1 MSADLGPSR
10 RRVLTAAGAAALAGA
25 LSACTSDPAP
35 VLPIDPDDALR
46 DAAVEREQLL
56 LQAYDAVLLAL
67 PALSARLLPLRDH
80 HLEHLSAVR
89 PPLATPL
96 PSASATP
103 PVASGPAVPSVP
115 AVPPAPTTA
124 EALAGLA
131 TAERTAASAHA
142 LAALRAAD
150 RPLAGLLASLS
161 ASEASHPVALS

>member
-10 RRVLTAAGAAALAGA
+10 RRVLTAAGAAVLAGA
-25 LSACTSDPAP
+25 LGSCTSEPTP
-35 VLPIDPDDALR
+35 PPPIDPDDALR
-46 DAAVEREQLL
+46 DAAVEREQSL
-56 LQAYDAVLLAL
+56 LQAYDAVLLAVPEL
-67 PALSARLLPLRDH
+67 TARLLPLRDQ

-89 PPLATPL
+89 PPVATPL
-96 PSASATP
+96 PSASASP
-103 PVASGPAVPSVP
+103 PVASVPEVP

-131 TAERTAASAHA
+131 AAERTAASAHA

>member
-10 RRVLTAAGAAALAGA
+10 RRVLTAAGAAVLAGA
-25 LSACTSDPAP
+25 LSSCTSEPTP
-35 VLPIDPDDALR
+35 PPPIDPDDALR
-46 DAAVEREQLL
+46 DAAVEREQSL
-56 LQAYDAVLLAL
+56 LQAYDAVLLAVPEL
-67 PALSARLLPLRDH
+67 TARLLPLRDQ

-89 PPLATPL
+89 PPVATPL
-96 PSASATP
+96 PSASASVSP
-103 PVASGPAVPSVP
+103 PVASVPEVP

-131 TAERTAASAHA
+131 AAERTAASAHA